1 MIVLLPVVGIVLLG
15 VVAFALYETS
25 AARRD
30 RDSLLAL
37 KPEAASQAAASNVVR
52 ARSQFTL
59 AVEAYERGMANAQSA
74 SRVVE
79 TSGGSLFAGDDSLR
93 AGDELVL
100 DPNPELDRL
109 ELAKEEARNELLA
122 AQREWEQ
129 VRPLSDADASAEL
142 WSGHGV
148 LRGWQLGPIGYE
160 RAFIRL
166 EHVLDSTCWGC
177 WETRRFRWGLA
188 IGAERQQLAM
198 FAAAVPIDKVEQ
210 ILSQGMGGAEF
221 AVRPGFS
228 PQRWW
233 RRRRRLPAPRRATST
248 LLQTFDLAEGPDEPT
263 RSSVRKAFEVEM
275 GQAPETVGSLGEM
288 DGVLSVLASGPSLL
302 VGGWWGT
309 EPKPVLL
316 AGSAHTGWRESN

>member
-1 MIVLLPVVGIVLLG
+1 MIPLLSAVGIVLLG
-15 VVAFALYETS
+15 IGAFALYETS

-30 RDSLLAL
+30 RDRLAAL
-37 KPEAASQAAASNVVR
+37 KPEAASQTAAANVVR
-52 ARSQFTL
+52 ARSEFTL
-59 AVEAYERGMANAQSA
+59 AVEAYERGMANAHSS

-79 TSGGSLFAGDDSLR
+79 TSGGSLFA
-93 AGDELVL
+93 ADETLIE
-100 DPNPELDRL
+100 PNPELDRL
-109 ELAKEEARNELLA
+109 EAAKEEARNVLLN

-129 VRPLSDADASAEL
+129 VRPLSDADAAAEL

-148 LRGWQLGPIGYE
+148 LRGWQIGPIGYE

-166 EHVLDSTCWGC
+166 EHILDSTCWGC
-177 WETRRFRWGLA
+177 WETRRFRWGFAL
-188 IGAERQQLAM
+188 GAERQQLAM

-221 AVRPGFS
+221 ALRPGFS

-233 RRRRRLPAPRRATST
+233 RRRRRMPAPRRATST

-302 VGGWWGT
+302 VGAWWGT
-309 EPKPVLL
+309 EPKPRLL